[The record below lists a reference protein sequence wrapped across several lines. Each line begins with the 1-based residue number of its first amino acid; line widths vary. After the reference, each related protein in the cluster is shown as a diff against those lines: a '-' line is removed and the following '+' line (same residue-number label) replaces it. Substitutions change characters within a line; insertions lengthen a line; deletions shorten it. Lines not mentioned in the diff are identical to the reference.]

1 MEKLGNHPGSLFH
14 VGFWVEDLEEMHDFL
29 SAYMDVETVIRAPRE
44 NGGERLILR
53 DARGQFIELLSEP
66 GKVQARPEIPHHP
79 IGRTAGVTHIAVYT
93 DDTLAL
99 KEDVQKKV
107 TRSSPRRQKKIQ
119 TVTWTQVEKNTGFY
133 TSVGLLMSPL
143 NFLKS
148 NKRNEYDVH

>member
-99 KEDVQKKV
+99 KEDVQKKGYEIIAQAPEENTDGYLDTGGKKYRILYVRGPSDV
-107 TRSSPRRQKKIQ
+107 TFEFFEIK
-119 TVTWTQVEKNTGFY
+119 
-133 TSVGLLMSPL
+133 
-143 NFLKS
+143 
-148 NKRNEYDVH
+148 